1 MAAELEHT
9 ELLLYRKLNEIQ
21 KSTSDISDILE
32 RVLHQVTTSLNAEQ
46 GFIFLYD
53 KQSDSLEMIAVTDRL
68 RSLYASSSYEQLK
81 KHAKNALKKREA
93 LCHSGKI
100 TPYVHSLVV
109 VPIYTFAEDVPLA
122 VFGAVNKKDA
132 DEFGSDDEK
141 LLSAIASQV
150 QQSLQYS
157 YLFGEIERRNK
168 ELRLV
173 YKINQLIEAEP
184 DFTELLHRV
193 IDEFVATLDAEM
205 GVIFLKKEKQ
215 FEMAAAND
223 FARSRFER
231 VRYALPREL
240 ALDSVAKETKVSVYL
255 DLDKNPKNFDAS
267 EIRRAETRS
276 ALCAP
281 IYSAE
286 GTIVGAFVVMNKKK
300 HPNFSAEDAKL
311 FTAIVSQADNA
322 IFQEREKNKLRDVF
336 KKYVSEKVVDEILKD
351 PESAGLGGKRQNV
364 TVMFG
369 DLRGFTPMAEKMDPK
384 ELVKFLNEYFTAMT
398 EIIFKNGGSIDKYIG
413 DAIMALFG
421 APIRHKDDTLHCV
434 QAALEMQRELERL
447 NRKWARAGLNVQFKL
462 GIGINT
468 GEMVVGNL
476 GSPQY
481 MNYTVIGD
489 NVNLAARLE
498 SNAKPGQVLVSKA
511 VHDVVESRVVDVKL
525 PPLLVKGKTEPVS
538 VYEVKAVR

>member
-1 MAAELEHT
+1 MAAELEHK

-21 KSTSDISDILE
+21 KSTSDINDVLE

-46 GFIFLYD
+46 GFVFLYD
-53 KQSDSLEMIAVTDRL
+53 KQSESLEMIAVTDRL

-81 KHAKNALKKREA
+81 KHAKAALKKREA
-93 LCHSGKI
+93 LCQSGKI
-100 TPYVHSLVV
+100 TPYVHSLIS
-109 VPIYTFAEDVPLA
+109 VPVYTFAEDVPLA

-132 DEFGSDDEK
+132 DEFGPDDEK
-141 LLSAIASQV
+141 LLTAIAEEV

-173 YKINQLIEAEP
+173 YKINQLIEGVP

-223 FARSRFER
+223 FARSKFER
-231 VRYALPREL
+231 VRYALPKEL
-240 ALDSVAKETKVSVYL
+240 ALDSISKETKVSVYN
-255 DLDKNPKNFDAS
+255 DLDKSPKNFDAS
-267 EIRRAETRS
+267 EIRRTETRT

-281 IYSAE
+281 IYSTE
-286 GTIVGAFVVMNKKK
+286 GAIVGAFVVMNKKK

-322 IFQEREKNKLRDVF
+322 VFQEREKNKLRDVL
-336 KKYVSEKVVDEILKD
+336 KRYVSEKVVDEILKD
-351 PESAGLGGKRQNV
+351 PESAGLGGKRQKV

-384 ELVKFLNEYFTAMT
+384 ELVKFLNEYFTVMT
-398 EIIFKNGGSIDKYIG
+398 EIIFKHGGTIDKYIG

-421 APIRHKDDTLHCV
+421 APVPHKDDTLHCV
-434 QAALEMQRELERL
+434 QAALEMQRELDRL
-447 NRKWARAGLNVQFKL
+447 NKKWARAGLSVQFKL
-462 GIGINT
+462 GIGINV

-511 VHDVVESRVVDVKL
+511 VHDVVESHVVDIKL
-525 PPLLVKGKTEPVS
+525 PPLMVKGKTEPVS
-538 VYEVKAVR
+538 VYEVKTVR

>member
-1 MAAELEHT
+1 MPLVELEKK
-9 ELLLYRKLNEIQ
+9 ELFLYRKLNEIQ
-21 KSTSDISDILE
+21 RSSDIADVLE
-32 RVLHQVTTSLNAEQ
+32 RVLHQVTTALNAEQ

-53 KQSDSLEMIAVTDRL
+53 KPSESLEMIAVTDRL

-81 KHAKNALKKREA
+81 KPSKQAIKKRA
-93 LCHSGKI
+93 PFLQAGKI
-100 TPYVHSLVV
+100 TPFIHSIIV
-109 VPIYTFAEDVPLA
+109 VPVYTFAEDVPLA

-132 DEFGSDDEK
+132 DEFGPADEK
-141 LLSAIASQV
+141 LLTAIANQV
-150 QQSLQYS
+150 QHSLQYS
-157 YLFGEIERRNK
+157 YLFGEIDRRNK

-173 YKINQLIEAEP
+173 YKINQLIENVP

-193 IDEFVATLDAEM
+193 IDEFVTTLDAEM
-205 GVIFLKKEKQ
+205 GIIFLKKDKE
-215 FEMAAAND
+215 FEVAAAND
-223 FARSRFER
+223 AARSRFER
-231 VRYALPREL
+231 AHYSLAKEF
-240 ALDSVAKETKVSVYL
+240 ALDAVARESRVSAYT

-267 EIRRAETRS
+267 EIRRAEIKT

-286 GTIVGAFVVMNKKK
+286 KAIVGAFVVLNKKR

-311 FTAIVSQADNA
+311 FTAIASQADNA
-322 IFQEREKNKLRDVF
+322 VFQEREKNQLRDVF
-336 KKYVSEKVVDEILKD
+336 KRYVSEKVVDEILKD
-351 PESAGLGGKRQNV
+351 PESVGLGGKRQNV

-384 ELVKFLNEYFTAMT
+384 ELVKFLNEYFTVMT
-398 EIIFKNGGSIDKYIG
+398 NIIFKHGGTIDKYIG

-421 APIRHKDDTLHCV
+421 APVPHKDDALHCV
-434 QAALEMQRELERL
+434 QAAIEMQRELDKL

-462 GIGINT
+462 GIGINY

-498 SNAKPGQVLVSKA
+498 ANAKPGQILVSKA
-511 VHDVVESRVVDVKL
+511 VHDLVESHVVDARL
-525 PPLLVKGKTEPVS
+525 PPLLVKGKTEPVT
-538 VYEVKAVR
+538 VYEVKTLR